1 MQPETAIEHVLG
13 LARQSGLAEVD
24 VLVERGESLGLKIR
38 DAKVEKVDQSTSLG
52 LGVRV
57 LLDGRTG
64 LAYTERL
71 EASALRR
78 VLDEALENAE
88 LQDQLEV
95 SLPDPVKDVPSAEA
109 LQLYNPEL
117 EQLSFEELAEVGL
130 EIEATAKQ
138 TDQRVVTLPYL
149 GVSRE
154 SGEWILGTSK
164 GTHYRQR
171 ANSATTY
178 CGALLQ
184 EGESRKTGFWFWQMR
199 DWNRAEAAAFD
210 LHCTAVIL
218 A

>member
-1 MQPETAIEHVLG
+1 MQPEVAIEHVLG

-95 SLPDPVKDVPSAEA
+95 NLPDPANNVSAAEA
-109 LQLYNPEL
+109 LQLYNSEL

-164 GTHYRQR
+164 GAYYRQR

-178 CGALLQ
+178 CGPCCRRGSPAKQ
-184 EGESRKTGFWFWQMR
+184 ASGFGRCETGIVQRQRPSARKP
-199 DWNRAEAAAFD
+199 
-210 LHCTAVIL
+210 
-218 A
+218 

>member
-1 MQPETAIEHVLG
+1 MQPEAAIEHVLG

-57 LLDGRTG
+57 LLDRRTG

-78 VLDEALENAE
+78 VLNEALENAE

-138 TDQRVVTLPYL
+138 TDQRVVTLPYFCL
-149 GVSRE
+149 
-154 SGEWILGTSK
+154 LYTS
-164 GTHYRQR
+164 
-171 ANSATTY
+171 
-178 CGALLQ
+178 
-184 EGESRKTGFWFWQMR
+184 
-199 DWNRAEAAAFD
+199 DAAD
-210 LHCTAVIL
+210 E
-218 A
+218 